1 MMSPTK
7 EELKAQLM
15 AEAEE
20 AIDELVGQ
28 ANEKEDITLSEI
40 ERLVRAAGQQVMTRL
55 TSRLVEAKRGDKDRP
70 ICSGCGQVMRYKG
83 HKERT
88 VITET
93 GEVHIQRAYYYCA
106 GCRQGV
112 FPPR

>member
-1 MMSPTK
+1 MPPTK

-20 AIDELVGQ
+20 VIDELVGQ
-28 ANEKEDITLSEI
+28 ANEKEDITLGDI
-40 ERLVRAAGQQVMTRL
+40 ERLVRAAGQQVMTKL
-55 TSRLVEAKRGDKDRP
+55 TSRLVEVKRGDTDRSL
-70 ICSGCGQVMRYKG
+70 CAGCGQAMHYKG
-83 HKERT
+83 HKGRT

-93 GEVHIQRAYYYCA
+93 GEVRIERAYYYCA
-106 GCRQGV
+106 RCRQGV

>member
-1 MMSPTK
+1 MPPTK
-7 EELKAQLM
+7 EELKARLM

-28 ANEKEDITLSEI
+28 ANEKEDITLSDI
-40 ERLVRAAGQQVMTRL
+40 ERLVRTAGQQVMVGL
-55 TSRLVEAKRGDKDRP
+55 TSRLVEAKRGDTDRP
-70 ICSGCGQVMRYKG
+70 ICSGCGQVMHYKG
-83 HKERT
+83 HKGRT

-93 GEVHIQRAYYYCA
+93 GEVRIERAYYYCA

>member
-1 MMSPTK
+1 MPPSK
-7 EELKAQLM
+7 EELKARLM

-20 AIDELVGQ
+20 AIDELLGQ
-28 ANEKEDITLSEI
+28 ANEKEDITLSDI
-40 ERLVRAAGQQVMTRL
+40 ERLVRAAGQQVMAKL
-55 TSRLVEAKRGDKDRP
+55 TSRLVEAKRGDTNRP
-70 ICSGCGQVMRYKG
+70 ICSGCSQVMRYKG
-83 HKERT
+83 HKGRT

-93 GEVHIQRAYYYCA
+93 GEVRIERAYYYCA

>member
-1 MMSPTK
+1 MPPSK
-7 EELKAQLM
+7 EELKDQMM

-20 AIDELVGQ
+20 AIDELVRQ
-28 ANEKEDITLSEI
+28 ANEREDITLSEI
-40 ERLVRAAGQQVMTRL
+40 ERLVRAAGQQVMVRL
-55 TSRLVEAKRGDKDRP
+55 TSKLVEAKKGETARP
-70 ICSGCGQVMRYKG
+70 ICSGCGQVVHYKG
-83 HKERT
+83 HKGRT

-93 GEVHIQRAYYYCA
+93 GEVRIERAYYYCA